1 MEQIFFDF
9 KLNFNL
15 FDPNTKKTTSI
26 YAVVYFKRK
35 QYKINTGVKVYPSQ
49 WNKKRQ
55 LAIINSSICNRLLLN
70 ILQVISQKY
79 GLNL

>member
-15 FDPNTKKTTSI
+15 FDPNTKKATSI

-49 WNKKRQ
+49 WNKKG
-55 LAIINSSICNRLLLN
+55 NWP
-70 ILQVISQKY
+70 
-79 GLNL
+79 